1 MHKLAPQTD
10 QRVHRSEVVPDF
22 GKKRPVSVGK
32 KMRVTLSE
40 EEKRKRAQREVRE
53 MEELLCGSDRGDSLF
68 YESGQKDREG
78 RGESLNSSVVRWQD
92 NSVQKVSREWEHL
105 FTISSASEQV
115 GKSSKKRAS
124 NKLAGLE

>member
-40 EEKRKRAQREVRE
+40 EGKRKRAQREVRE
-53 MEELLCGSDRGDSLF
+53 MEELLCGSDREDSLF

-92 NSVQKVSREWEHL
+92 NSVQKVSREWGHL